1 MVVRSIYIYHACY
14 IIFRFNILSA
24 ETGSRASD

>member
-1 MVVRSIYIYHACY
+1 MVVRLYIYHACY